1 MPIHDWSRVP
11 SGLFHDFHQSWSIR
25 IKDALNS
32 GRLPKGVAALVEQR
46 AGPKESDV
54 LAIEARPRRHLDE
67 KLDGGIATLPPPV
80 TRIVRRTTNEI
91 YASRANRIVVKHHLG
106 RIIAVIEIVSPGNK
120 DSRAALRD
128 FVEKT
133 VDCLLKGIHVL
144 IVDLFSPT
152 QRDPYGIHK
161 VIWDEIVE
169 EEFMFPDGNDCST
182 TTAVRFGHTGPGSLS
197 VHEPD
202 RQPGAAVSRVKRAG
216 GSTRSRSSA
225 LALGSQ
231 SRPMSALKASRVV
244 TAAPTTYNEVNW
256 LMTGGDDS
264 CPRQRQPHGSPSTN
278 SRTPICTTTT
288 GSS

>member
-54 LAIEARPRRHLDE
+54 LAIEVRPKRRLGE
-67 KLDGGIATLPPPV
+67 ELDGGIAMLPPPI

-106 RIIAVIEIVSPGNK
+106 RIIAVIEVVSPGNK

-133 VDCLLKGIHVL
+133 VDCLRNGIHAL
-144 IVDLFSPT
+144 IVDLFHPSP
-152 QRDPYGIHK
+152 RDPYGIHK

-169 EEFMFPDGNDCST
+169 EDFTFPDAKD
-182 TTAVRFGHTGPGSLS
+182 LIL
-197 VHEPD
+197 
-202 RQPGAAVSRVKRAG
+202 VSYKAG
-216 GSTRSRSSA
+216 GERAAYIEPVAVGDA
-225 LALGSQ
+225 LPEMPLFLTNDLHVMVPLELTYQATWN
-231 SRPMSALKASRVV
+231 ASPEELRIAVETGVV
-244 TAAPTTYNEVNW
+244 PEPEAE
-256 LMTGGDDS
+256 
-264 CPRQRQPHGSPSTN
+264 
-278 SRTPICTTTT
+278 
-288 GSS
+288 